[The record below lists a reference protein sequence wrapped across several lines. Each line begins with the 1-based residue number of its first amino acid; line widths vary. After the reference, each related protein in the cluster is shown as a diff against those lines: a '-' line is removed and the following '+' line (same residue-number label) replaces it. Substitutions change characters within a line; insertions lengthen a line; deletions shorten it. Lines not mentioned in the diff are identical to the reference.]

1 MVVKQTGFATRLL
14 VALAAMAML
23 AGCAGRVTVEE
34 RHPDDPWEGFNRQVF
49 SFNEAIDRTVLKPV
63 ARGYRAVTPQPVQ
76 TGVGNFFSNL
86 GEIRTTLNS
95 LLQGKPANAGLST
108 SRFLINTT
116 VGIAGLWDFA
126 THMGITADE
135 EDFGQTLGVWGVGEG
150 PYLVLPLLG
159 PSTVRDTSGLPLDAY
174 TYPLT
179 YVEDDKVRYGLTA
192 LRIVD
197 VRAGLL
203 DQEELIRGDRYVFI
217 RDAYLQRRRF
227 EVSDGEQGDD
237 PFASDEF
244 DFDFDDDDFDDSEF
258 DDADFAD

>member
-23 AGCAGRVTVEE
+23 AGCAGRVAVEE

-197 VRAGLL
+197 VRAGFL

-227 EVSDGEQGDD
+227 EVSDGEQGED